1 MRILLLGADGQVGFE
16 LQRSLSTLGVV
27 LPATLS
33 GKLPD
38 GRVCALSDLIDVD
51 ATLKLVRESRADW
64 IVNAAA
70 YTAVDRAE
78 DEVEVARRINAEAL
92 ADIAAEA
99 KKRNA
104 TVVHFSTDYVFGG
117 AGSRPFMEND
127 PAAPINVYGRT
138 KFDGEQALRDAGVR
152 HLILRTAWVY
162 GSRGHNF
169 LLTMLKLAA
178 SRDRLTVVDD
188 QTGTPTTARLLANV
202 AACAMSALRG
212 AEPGDPRFGTYHVTA
227 SGFTTWHGFASAII
241 KGARQAG
248 LLQRAVK
255 VDPIASA
262 DFPTKAKR
270 PSWSV
275 LDCGKLEK
283 TFGVHLPDW
292 REGLSATIAELV
304 EARRQGQS

>member
-38 GRVCALSDLIDVD
+38 GRVCALCDLIDSG
-51 ATLKLVRESRADW
+51 ATRKLVRESGADW

-78 DEVEVARRINAEAL
+78 DEVEIAERINAAAL

-99 KKRNA
+99 KVRGA

-117 AGSRPFMEND
+117 SGNRPFTED
-127 PAAPINVYGRT
+127 DAAAPINVYGRS
-138 KFDGEQALRDAGVR
+138 KFAGEQALRDAGVR

-178 SRDRLTVVDD
+178 TRDRLTVVND
-188 QTGTPTTARLLANV
+188 QQGTPTTARLLADVVTSAMHDLRN
-202 AACAMSALRG
+202 AAAD
-212 AEPGDPRFGTYHVTA
+212 DPRFGTYHVTA
-227 SGFTTWHGFASAII
+227 AGSTTWHGFASAIV
-241 KGARQAG
+241 KSARKAG
-248 LLQRAVK
+248 LISRDIA

-270 PSWSV
+270 PTWSV
-275 LDCGKLEK
+275 LDCAKLMR
-283 TFGVHLPDW
+283 TFGIPLPDW
-292 REGLSATIAELV
+292 RDGLSATMAEIV
-304 EARRQGQS
+304 EARKK